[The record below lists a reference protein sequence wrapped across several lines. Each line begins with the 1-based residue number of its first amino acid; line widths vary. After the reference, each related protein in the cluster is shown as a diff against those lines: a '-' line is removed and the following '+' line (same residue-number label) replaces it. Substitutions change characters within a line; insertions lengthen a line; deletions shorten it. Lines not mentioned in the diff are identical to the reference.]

1 MANIVKAHILGAE
14 EGAVDA
20 AGRSTQLP
28 EDTWD
33 YQKTGAKEP
42 PYNLDAL
49 CVFLEINTWHY
60 RCFPPGTLVMLE
72 GGIEKPIEDVREGD
86 RAIAADGRAHTVFRT
101 MCRPHSGQLVGPAP
115 QKAKQ
120 RNVRI
125 RRMGR
130 SLACGGSGFVRSRC
144 QWSGKGSHVMVG

>member
-49 CVFLEINTWHY
+49 CVFLEINTWHNRY
-60 RCFPPGTLVMLE
+60 V
-72 GGIEKPIEDVREGD
+72 
-86 RAIAADGRAHTVFRT
+86 
-101 MCRPHSGQLVGPAP
+101 
-115 QKAKQ
+115 KAKTAKVPSEKSVDYDCTPDLDVQ
-120 RNVRI
+120 PGWPHVR
-125 RRMGR
+125 
-130 SLACGGSGFVRSRC
+130 
-144 QWSGKGSHVMVG
+144 